1 MTESPAAARGWPAAL
16 ARLAANDGFRGL
28 SLGLIVLNALCMG
41 AEAVPSLAD
50 PWGDWLFGVF
60 AVSQAWFVFE
70 IVVRLLAHWPRLR
83 GFFADGWNTFD
94 FAIVLLS
101 LLPAVGGVALIARVL
116 RVARLLR
123 LVSGLGLLRGF
134 VRGGLGRG
142 AHLAA
147 GAVIYALIAYCFAL
161 IGFHAFGAVL
171 PEAWGHLAA
180 ALATVA
186 ALLVFQ
192 GGGALLELGA
202 GGITFVAALWLLHA
216 GLAWR
221 LLRGLMRPEPRA

>member
-1 MTESPAAARGWPAAL
+1 MTESPAAARGWPGAF
-16 ARLAANDGFRGL
+16 ARLATHDGFRGL

-50 PWGDWLFGVF
+50 PWGEWLFGVF
-60 AVSQAWFVFE
+60 WVSQAWFVFE
-70 IVVRLLAHWPRLR
+70 IAVRLLAHWPRLR

-101 LLPAVGGVALIARVL
+101 LLPAVGGVALVARVL

-123 LVSGLGLLRGF
+123 LVSGVGLLRGF

-147 GAVIYALIAYCFAL
+147 GAVIYALVAYCFAL
-161 IGFHAFGAVL
+161 VGFHAFGAVV
-171 PEAWGHLAA
+171 PESWGHLAA

-192 GGGALLELGA
+192 GGGALFELGA
-202 GGITFVAALWLLHA
+202 GGIGFLAALWLLHA
-216 GLAWR
+216 CLAWR
-221 LLRGLMRPEPRA
+221 LARGLLTPEPRA

>member
-1 MTESPAAARGWPAAL
+1 MTESPAAARGWPAAF

-70 IVVRLLAHWPRLR
+70 IAVRLLAHWPRLR